1 MCNENPR
8 NWKERTR
15 GQEDSEREEIHSRK
29 GVGRFTGVMKTRVL
43 TPRIEFRKMSSAAL
57 QKG

>member
-8 NWKERTR
+8 NWKERTG
-15 GQEDSEREEIHSRK
+15 GQEDSAHEEIHSRK

-43 TPRIEFRKMSSAAL
+43 IPRIEFRKMSSAAL